1 MSFGLNRGRALDTG
15 GVALGREALPPLPD
29 DLLSNPRGGWLDLA
43 SWFPNPA
50 APVELEIGSG
60 KGTFLLK
67 AAAADP
73 GTNLVG
79 IEYAR
84 EFFLYAADRVRRAGL
99 TNVRMLC
106 VDAVDFLRW
115 RVADGSL
122 RTIHLYY
129 SDPWPKRR
137 HHKNRVVQHE
147 TLAQCFRTLRPG
159 GELRVVTDHDELWA
173 WDEEHFAPWTG
184 AATGADR
191 AADAVP
197 AWVRAALPGGVAPFS
212 LLGFVPPEW
221 VGEGQTI
228 ATNYERK
235 MCDAIGK
242 KPHAC
247 VLRRAAPA

>member
-1 MSFGLNRGRALDTG
+1 MSFGLNRGRSLDTV
-15 GVALGREALPPLPD
+15 GVAVEREALPPLPD
-29 DLLSNPRGGWLDLA
+29 DLLTNPRGGWLDLA

-50 APVELEIGSG
+50 GGVELEIGSG

-67 AAAADP
+67 AAAADA
-73 GTNLVG
+73 GTNFVG

-99 TNVRMLC
+99 SNVRMLC

-115 RVADGSL
+115 RVADGAL

-147 TLAQCFRTLRPG
+147 TLAQCFRTLAPG

-173 WDEEHFAPWTG
+173 WDEEHFEAWTRPAPMPDPVPAAIRSQLGPG
-184 AATGADR
+184 AA
-191 AADAVP
+191 
-197 AWVRAALPGGVAPFS
+197 PFK
-212 LLGFVPPEW
+212 LEPFVPPEW

-235 MCDAIGK
+235 MCDAVGK
-242 KPHAC
+242 RPHAC
-247 VLRRAAPA
+247 VLRRG